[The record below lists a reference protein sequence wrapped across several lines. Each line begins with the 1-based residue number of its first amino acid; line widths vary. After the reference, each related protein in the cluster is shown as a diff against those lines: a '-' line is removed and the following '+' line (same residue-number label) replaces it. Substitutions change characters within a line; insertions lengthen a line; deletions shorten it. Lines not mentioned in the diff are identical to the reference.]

1 MQVCKVAR
9 RLQATSRRRLALPGR
24 GGRRIGC
31 AALSSRRRPVMAPQL
46 STLYM
51 TVIGNTSSAQKLAA
65 RIAMHVLNLFLSR
78 HVTS

>member
-1 MQVCKVAR
+1 
-9 RLQATSRRRLALPGR
+9 
-24 GGRRIGC
+24 
-31 AALSSRRRPVMAPQL
+31 MAPQL

-65 RIAMHVLNLFLSR
+65 RIAIHVLNLFLSR